1 MLSLVFALF
10 YILLI
15 NANLTNSQYC
25 DSNYIGNTDCVLL
38 TPYYSAYQWATCLT
52 NKYIKEKTKN
62 RFSCRGG
69 STYCWYQCMVEE
81 FELDQGPVYDTCKC
95 STNQTTDLNLPN
107 HCYSPDGTN
116 CGWYEECLEK
126 KISMKGDALLNFKF

>member
-1 MLSLVFALF
+1 
-10 YILLI
+10 
-15 NANLTNSQYC
+15 
-25 DSNYIGNTDCVLL
+25 
-38 TPYYSAYQWATCLT
+38 
-52 NKYIKEKTKN
+52 
-62 RFSCRGG
+62 
-69 STYCWYQCMVEE
+69 MVEE

-126 KISMKGDALLNFKF
+126 KISMKGDALLNLRKSTSAVKRTLITELHMLSIFARSTTKTIITLQIKASNG